1 MTAKLFF
8 SFTLFVNSF
17 FYQQNADDIL
27 KIIQNKFDSI
37 KSFSAD
43 FIELSSGAEG
53 DFSFQ
58 KENRF
63 KIVTPK
69 QEITSNGSTI
79 WNYDKKLN
87 RVVINNIENEPSGF
101 SLRQYLFEYPKECDI
116 ELIDSKPDEKILELL
131 PRSDELGFNSAKIFV
146 DENYML
152 KKIELDNDLQAG
164 IKFEFKNVTIDV
176 DFSENHFEFTPP
188 KGSRIIDLR

>member
-1 MTAKLFF
+1 MITKILLSLTIFLHSF
-8 SFTLFVNSF
+8 S
-17 FYQQNADDIL
+17 YQQNADEIL
-27 KIIQNKFDSI
+27 KIIQNKFESI

-43 FIELSSGAEG
+43 FIESTSGAEG

-63 KIVTPK
+63 KIKTSK
-69 QEITSNGSTI
+69 QEITSNGSII

-87 RVVINNIENEPSGF
+87 RVVINNIDNEPSGF
-101 SLRQYLFEYPKECDI
+101 SLQQYLFEYPEECDI
-116 ELIDSKPDEKILELL
+116 NVLDSKPDEKILELI
-131 PRSDELGFNSAKIFV
+131 PRTDELGFSSAKIFV

-152 KKIELDNDLQAG
+152 KKIELNNDLQSG
-164 IKFEFKNVTIDV
+164 IKFEFKNVNTDV
-176 DFSENHFEFTPP
+176 NFTDNHFEFNPP

>member
-1 MTAKLFF
+1 M
-8 SFTLFVNSF
+8 NP
-17 FYQQNADDIL
+17 L
-27 KIIQNKFDSI
+27 KVF
-37 KSFSAD
+37 
-43 FIELSSGAEG
+43 LRTSGAEG

-58 KENRF
+58 KENQF
-63 KIVTPK
+63 KIKTAK
-69 QEITSNGSTI
+69 QEITSNGNVI

-116 ELIDSKPDEKILELL
+116 RIVDSQPEEKVLELI

-146 DENYML
+146 DESYML
-152 KKIELDNDLQAG
+152 KKIELENDLQSG
-164 IKFEFKNVTIDV
+164 IKFEFKNVNLDV
-176 DFSENHFEFTPP
+176 DFQEDHFEFNPP